1 MEVKKNVKKLEI
13 NRKKVREISIQTL
26 KNVNGGIIQ
35 GGGPYAPTAQTG
47 TSGTCSG
54 NCCV

>member
-1 MEVKKNVKKLEI
+1 MDSKNIKKLEI
-13 NRKKVREISIQTL
+13 NRKKVREISMQTL
-26 KNVNGGIIQ
+26 KGVNGGGRIQ

-54 NCCV
+54 NCCI